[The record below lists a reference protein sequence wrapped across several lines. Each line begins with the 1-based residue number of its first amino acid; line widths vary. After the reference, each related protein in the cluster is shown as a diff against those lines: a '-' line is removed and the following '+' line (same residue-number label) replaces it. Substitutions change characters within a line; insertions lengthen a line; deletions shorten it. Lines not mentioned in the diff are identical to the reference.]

1 MTADV
6 VVERSPQSAD
16 DTLPQDEQQAARS
29 RERSST
35 TELPPG
41 EVPGF
46 EILKCLG
53 TGAFGSVW
61 LAREANTGKQVAV
74 KFYSHRR
81 GLDWSLLNREV
92 EKLAVLYTSRNIVSL
107 LEVGWNSDPPYYV
120 MEYLENGSL
129 GDKLAHGP
137 ATPVETVRVARS
149 ILKALVH
156 AHGAGILHCDL
167 KPANVLLGADG
178 EARLCDFGQSRLT
191 DEQNPAL
198 GTLFYMAPE
207 QAGLK
212 AIPDA
217 RWDVFAL
224 GALLHHMLCGQA
236 PYRCPENEELIQSAE
251 TLEEKLSV
259 YRRVVCQ
266 SNRPIS
272 LRKTPGVDKALADIV
287 ERCLRTDP
295 AKRFSNA
302 QAVLDSL
309 DTRDRQRAR
318 RPWIAVGLLGPGL
331 LLFAMIYIVSQIG
344 RDAVE
349 SARHEVT
356 QRALESDMLSA
367 RILANS
373 LAEELSDRTHEL
385 EVIAS
390 SEDLR
395 QKILEYSG
403 QPFEQRGALETVL
416 NDLKQVHDKLNTEID
431 DTSWFLCD
439 SHGKQLWRA
448 PYSADTIDQ
457 IWAHRDYFHG
467 RNTEYNVDDLP
478 ADLQPIHSPHVSLA
492 FRSRATNKFMFA
504 ISVPVWD
511 VSEEKVIGVLA
522 RTTHLDELRQ
532 QFGRRLRG
540 QNDNVNREIAIVDYL
555 DWILRDHTGL
565 NNEILATDSAS
576 ALERLRLDEQVVE
589 RMQARVKRNG
599 SVTLEVQDDNYL
611 DPMSRL
617 DPENY
622 AGRWLAAV
630 SSIRGTG
637 WAVIVQ
643 ERRDLA
649 MEPVDEMQRGLTKF
663 GLWAISISFALI
675 AILWA
680 IVMRAM
686 NRR

>member
-1 MTADV
+1 MTVDV
-6 VVERSPQSAD
+6 VDEPPPRPLD
-16 DTLPQDEQQAARS
+16 ETLPQDESQAARS
-29 RERSST
+29 RELSAT

-46 EILKCLG
+46 QIIKCLG

-61 LAREANTGKQVAV
+61 LAREANTGKHVAV

-107 LEVGWNSDPPYYV
+107 LQVGWNSDPPFYV

-129 GDKLAHGP
+129 GDKLARGP
-137 ATPVETVRVARS
+137 ASVVETVRVARS

-178 EARLCDFGQSRLT
+178 EARLCDFGQSRLSH
-191 DEQNPAL
+191 EQNPAL

-207 QAGLK
+207 QADLK

-217 RWDVFAL
+217 RWDVFAF
-224 GALLHHMLCGQA
+224 GALLHHMLTGQA
-236 PYRCPENEELIQSAE
+236 PYRTPENEALIQSAE

-259 YRRVVCQ
+259 YRRVVRH
-266 SNRPIS
+266 SVRPVA
-272 LRKTPGVDKALADIV
+272 LKKTPGVDRRLADIV
-287 ERCLRTDP
+287 EKCLRTDP
-295 AKRFSNA
+295 SKRFSNA
-302 QAVLDSL
+302 QAVLNSL
-309 DTRDRQRAR
+309 DARDRQRAR
-318 RPWIAVGLLGPGL
+318 RPWIAVGLLGPTL
-331 LLFAMIYIVSQIG
+331 LLIAMIYIVSQIG
-344 RDAVE
+344 TDAVE

-373 LAEELSDRTHEL
+373 LAEELSDRTREL
-385 EVIAS
+385 EVVA
-390 SEDLR
+390 DLAGLR
-395 QKILEYSG
+395 GLIVEFSG
-403 QPFEQRGALETVL
+403 RPYAERGKLLTALD
-416 NDLKQVHDKLNTEID
+416 DLKREYDKRISSGD

-439 SHGKQLWRA
+439 SHGKQVWRA
-448 PYSADTIDQ
+448 PESKDTIDR

-467 RNTEYNVDDLP
+467 HNNEYDDDNLP

-492 FRSRATNKFMFA
+492 FRSHATNKFMFA

-511 VSEEKVIGVLA
+511 ATGMHVIGVLA

-540 QNDNVNREIAIVDYL
+540 QNDNVSRVIAIVDHR

-565 NNEILATDSAS
+565 TSEMLSADSAS
-576 ALERLRLDEQVVE
+576 TLERLKLDEKVVE
-589 RMQARVKRNG
+589 RMQSRMNRNG
-599 SVTLEVQDDNYL
+599 SDVLEVQDDDYL
-611 DPMSRL
+611 DPLARL
-617 DPENY
+617 DPEHY

-630 SSIRGTG
+630 SAIQGTG

-663 GLWAISISFALI
+663 GLWAISISFGLI
-675 AILWA
+675 VVLWA